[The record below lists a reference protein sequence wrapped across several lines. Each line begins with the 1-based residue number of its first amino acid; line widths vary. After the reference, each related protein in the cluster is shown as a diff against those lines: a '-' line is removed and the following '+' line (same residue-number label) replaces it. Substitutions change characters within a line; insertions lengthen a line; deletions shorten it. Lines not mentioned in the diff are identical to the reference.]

1 MDKETREFLVEKFT
15 TFDQRFDAIDQ
26 RFDGVDQRFS
36 GIDEQF
42 EETKR
47 YFGVV
52 AEGLQSELRQVAEG
66 QQLIMD
72 GQTRIIERVGQVERE
87 LGAMIKFSYAE
98 LEGRIAVTERE
109 ITSLKRRMDC
119 LERAE

>member
-1 MDKETREFLVEKFT
+1 LVEKFT
-15 TFDQRFDAIDQ
+15 AFDQ
-26 RFDGVDQRFS
+26 RFDGVDQRFGAIDQQLDGMDQRFS

-66 QQLIMD
+66 HQLIMD
-72 GQTRIIERVGQVERE
+72 GTGPNHGPRRTGGTRTWSDDQIFV
-87 LGAMIKFSYAE
+87 
-98 LEGRIAVTERE
+98 
-109 ITSLKRRMDC
+109 RRMRGAYCGD
-119 LERAE
+119 